1 MLSCLFYAK
10 LFYSSTHPTGYSANF
25 QILFTIISFY
35 IQIFEKNGFYAFF
48 LYLLSCFVYTNI
60 LTRRN
65 TMDIKIILGVVIAFV
80 VIIFLLSFRK
90 KNTG

>member
-35 IQIFEKNGFYAFF
+35 IQIFEKDGFYAFF
-48 LYLLSCFVYTNI
+48 SLFIEL
-60 LTRRN
+60 
-65 TMDIKIILGVVIAFV
+65 
-80 VIIFLLSFRK
+80 FRIY
-90 KNTG
+90 